1 MCGLMAAERDSASLV
16 ESVTASPRASTRDG
30 RTPRVWP
37 SLLLVAVFVVG
48 FVLVSL
54 VVLVRGR
61 LLDADLYS
69 AALVRADAYE
79 RVYTEVLADPE
90 LADLQEQLLGGL
102 GIDETGATQVRT
114 LATSSL
120 RLGVP
125 PSTLRQG
132 TETFIDAVL
141 AYLRGDTARLE
152 ADVDVTEVLGRVRE
166 SGVPWVHGRLAT
178 AGDLS
183 APTLEA
189 YRAAVDSFADRLAAG
204 AVPETIPV
212 IGGTTI
218 DAAQVLD
225 VILDRLG
232 PDMDPRL
239 REQIR
244 AAVLSGDERDA
255 LIEASTQLIAG
266 QAAEATAELRASL
279 EDGHDLDVISELA
292 DRAGRSKNA
301 IVGQLN
307 TVRDAARWLSLP
319 TALVGAALMAGS
331 ATAIVWLNRRNLR
344 RAGYLLGTAAIVA
357 GLAIVALWT
366 IATSIVG
373 PPFEAA
379 TGTGPGTWGLPAGL
393 RSLLADIEATLADAL
408 TDTVRRLALVPIA
421 SGAALAVGIALAP
434 KLRAPSV
441 RQAVAV
447 GATAAV
453 IVGLVAWVV
462 PARTASSDT
471 RACNGHPELCSRRY
485 DEVVY
490 AATHNVESRRR
501 ARVARAGRRHR
512 LAARRRGPALLID
525 THHWTP
531 LLSDEQL
538 AGAEPYLPPQ
548 VAEPL
553 FARLGPLRQAQDGTF
568 LCHNQCA
575 LGAIPLLDAL
585 RTVGEFLG
593 ENPHEVVTLII
604 QDAISPAETAE
615 AFGAAGLDAY
625 LHEHESGTPWPT
637 LGDLIDR
644 GERLVVLAE
653 NDGPPPAWYHQAF
666 QHMQDTPYRFLQPD
680 DFTCA
685 RNRGHPDAPLF
696 LMNHWVSRQNAAPD
710 RATALGVNSH
720 DVIVERARACQRERD
735 LMPNHIAVDFYSL
748 GDVTGA
754 VDTLNAVG

>member
-1 MCGLMAAERDSASLV
+1 MAA
-16 ESVTASPRASTRDG
+16 PRASTRDG

-48 FVLVSL
+48 FALVSL

-61 LLDADLYS
+61 LLDTDLYS

-90 LADLQEQLLGGL
+90 FAELQEQLLGGL

-120 RLGVP
+120 RLGAP
-125 PSTLRQG
+125 PSTLRRG

-141 AYLRGDTARLE
+141 GYLRGDTARLDG
-152 ADVDVTEVLGRVRE
+152 DVDVTEVLRRVRE
-166 SGVPWVHGRLAT
+166 SGVAWIHGRLAT
-178 AGDLS
+178 ATGLTT
-183 APTLEA
+183 PTLEA
-189 YRAAVDSFADRLAAG
+189 YRGAVDSFADRLAAG
-204 AVPETIPV
+204 TVPDTIPV
-212 IGGTTI
+212 IGGSTI
-218 DAAQVLD
+218 DVAHVLD

-232 PDMDPRL
+232 PDLDPRL

-244 AAVLSGDERDA
+244 AAVLSGDEREA

-266 QAAEATAELRASL
+266 QAAEATADLRASL
-279 EDGHDLDVISELA
+279 ENGHDLDVITELA

-301 IVGQLN
+301 IIGQLN
-307 TVRDAARWLSLP
+307 TVRDAARWLSPP
-319 TALVGAALMAGS
+319 TALAGAALMAGS
-331 ATAIVWLNRRNLR
+331 TAGIVWLNRRNLR
-344 RAGYLLGTAAIVA
+344 WAGYLLATAAIVA

-366 IATSIVG
+366 IATNLVG
-373 PPFEAA
+373 SPLEAA

-393 RSLLADIEATLADAL
+393 RSLLADIEATLAGAL
-408 TDTVRRLALVPIA
+408 IDTVRRLALVPIA
-421 SGAALAVGIALAP
+421 SGAALVAGIALAP
-434 KLRAPSV
+434 KLRMPSV

-462 PARTASSDT
+462 PAWTASSDT

-485 DEVVY
+485 DRVVY
-490 AATHNVESRRR
+490 AATHNSMSSPDVV
-501 ARVARAGRRHR
+501 RVWPEQDGDIGSQLDAGVR
-512 LAARRRGPALLID
+512 ALLID

-538 AGAEPYLPPQ
+538 TTAEPYLPPQ
-548 VAEPL
+548 VAKPL
-553 FARLGPLRQAQDGTF
+553 LATLGPLRQARAGTF

-585 RTVGEFLG
+585 RTLQEFLD
-593 ENPHEVVTLII
+593 ENPDEVVTLII
-604 QDAISPAETAE
+604 QDAISPAETAS
-615 AFGAAGLDAY
+615 AFGAAGLDTY
-625 LHEHESGTPWPT
+625 LHEHESGAPWPA

-644 GERLVVLAE
+644 GERLVVFAE
-653 NDGPPPAWYHQAF
+653 NERPPPAWYHQAF
-666 QHMQDTPYRFLQPD
+666 EHTQETPYRFPQPD

-685 RNRGHPDAPLF
+685 HNRGDPEASLF
-696 LMNHWVSRQNAAPD
+696 LLNHWVSRQNAAPD
-710 RATALGVNSH
+710 RTTALGVNSH
-720 DVIVERARACQRERD
+720 DVIVERARACQRERG
-735 LMPNHIAVDFYSL
+735 LMPNYIAVDFYNL
-748 GDVTGA
+748 GDLMGA
-754 VDTLNAVG
+754 VAALNGVG